1 MDRRSIAVVGTGAVG
16 QAIGRLLYLHG
27 QPIVAVAGRTPAK
40 AEHAAAFMGPRVG
53 AVPLVEVPHCAERV
67 LVATSDTGINA
78 VAETLASAGFVGVAL
93 HTCGA
98 RGPEALMT
106 LQRTGSACGV
116 LHPLQTIVSPAQGVE
131 DLNGISFGLAGDP
144 EALDWGRDIIA
155 LLNGREISVA
165 PGRMALYHAGAVIAS
180 NGMVA
185 LIDAAV
191 RLMEEAGVESQ
202 SALDGLGPLSRATLN
217 NVLASGPRAALTGPI
232 ARGDAETVRLHMDA
246 LPDAPKDIGALYRS
260 LGRSLLGLAR
270 RRGLPESSLRAIAA
284 ALEMEHAGDA
294 ND

>member
-40 AEHAAAFMGPRVG
+40 VEQAAAFIGRRVG
-53 AVPLVEVPHCAERV
+53 TVPLVEVPRCAERV
-67 LVATSDTGINA
+67 LVATSDTGILA

-98 RGPEALMT
+98 RGPEALVN

-116 LHPLQTIVSPAQGVE
+116 LHPIQTIVSPAQGVK
-131 DLNGISFGLAGDP
+131 DLQGISFGLAGDP
-144 EALDWGRDIIA
+144 AAFDWGREIIA
-155 LLNGREISVA
+155 LLGGREISVTA
-165 PGRMALYHAGAVIAS
+165 DRMALYHAGAVMAS

-185 LIDAAV
+185 VIDAAV
-191 RLMEEAGVESQ
+191 RLMEEAGIGSQ
-202 SALDGLGPLSRATLN
+202 SALDGLEPLLRATLT
-217 NVLASGPRAALTGPI
+217 NVLASGARAALTGPI
-232 ARGDAETVRLHMDA
+232 VRGDAETVRLHMEA
-246 LPDAPKDIGALYRS
+246 LRDVPEDIGALYRS
-260 LGRSLLGLAR
+260 LGHSLLGLAR